1 MLYRLLGGFG
11 CGAVTTGNR
20 NVTADILVRLEAE
33 VFQSLLYD
41 WKVPGAEAAVL
52 KKAVVQRRS
61 QAATRL
67 RVVALGRP
75 VKCRSTSMRS
85 AALIRDW

>member
-1 MLYRLLGGFG
+1 MS
-11 CGAVTTGNR
+11 
-20 NVTADILVRLEAE
+20 ADSLVRPEAE
-33 VFQSLLYD
+33 VFQSLLHD

-67 RVVALGRP
+67 RVVVLGRP
-75 VKCRSTSMRS
+75 AKFRSTSMRS
-85 AALIRDW
+85 AALIRD